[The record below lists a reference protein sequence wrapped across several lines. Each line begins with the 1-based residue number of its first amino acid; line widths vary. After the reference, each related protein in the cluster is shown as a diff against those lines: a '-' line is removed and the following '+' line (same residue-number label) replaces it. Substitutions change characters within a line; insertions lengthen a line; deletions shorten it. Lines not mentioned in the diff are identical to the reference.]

1 MAWMILFMAG
11 LLEVVGVIILNE
23 IARTKKKLFVV
34 LLAVAFIC
42 SFSTLKLAMT
52 MGIPMGTAYA
62 VWSGIGTGGGTL
74 AGMLIYNESK
84 NIKRIFFI
92 VIIVLAIVGLKIVG

>member
-1 MAWMILFMAG
+1 M
-11 LLEVVGVIILNE
+11 
-23 IARTKKKLFVV
+23 

-92 VIIVLAIVGLKIVG
+92 VVIVLAIVGLKSLVNVTFKFNTVSTKIKAYITLQ

>member
-11 LLEVVGVIILNE
+11 LLEGVGVIILNE
-23 IARTKKKLFVV
+23 IARTKKKLFVE
-34 LLAVAFIC
+34 LLAVAFIF

-52 MGIPMGTAYA
+52 MGILMGTAYA
-62 VWSGIGTGGGTL
+62 VWSGTGTGEGTL
-74 AGMLIYNESK
+74 AVMLIYNESK

-92 VIIVLAIVGLKIVG
+92 VVIVLAIVGLKIVG

>member
-42 SFSTLKLAMT
+42 SF
-52 MGIPMGTAYA
+52 
-62 VWSGIGTGGGTL
+62 IGCG
-74 AGMLIYNESK
+74 LIK
-84 NIKRIFFI
+84 QAFC
-92 VIIVLAIVGLKIVG
+92 G

>member
-1 MAWMILFMAG
+1 M
-11 LLEVVGVIILNE
+11 
-23 IARTKKKLFVV
+23 

-84 NIKRIFFI
+84 ISSVFSLLLSLF
-92 VIIVLAIVGLKIVG
+92 